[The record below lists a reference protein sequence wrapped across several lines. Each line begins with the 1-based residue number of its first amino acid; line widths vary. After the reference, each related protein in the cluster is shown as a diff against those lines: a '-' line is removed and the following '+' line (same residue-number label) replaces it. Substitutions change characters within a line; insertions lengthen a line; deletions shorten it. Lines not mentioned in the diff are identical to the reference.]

1 MVKRDPNHI
10 YLGPLVGGPGSCR
23 PQKDT
28 IIPFTAKGGKRI
40 SKKQMQ
46 GGFLGTISAI
56 AGIATGIGK
65 LIKYI
70 KDKKAQRAKEKE
82 ARGSGGS
89 GSIFER
95 LKALSPE
102 KKKAFAAEWRKR
114 SARLNKFYGIPRAT
128 KGSGADDMVADVTN
142 QKDVKD
148 LARKIASWK
157 VANPDGFLNP
167 DSRKKL
173 MQMIADHKKKT
184 GGSIFDTYYKKAAID
199 GGSMF
204 DSYDNAAVEGGD
216 CLCGNGYNNAALEG
230 GFGLGSLLHL
240 LGPLGPGAVNPST
253 ILSLFGH

>member
-1 MVKRDPNHI
+1 MVKRDPYNI

-28 IIPFTAKGGKRI
+28 IMPFSAKGGKRI
-40 SKKQMQ
+40 SKKQMK

-82 ARGSGGS
+82 ARGSGKFATMS
-89 GSIFER
+89 
-95 LKALSPE
+95 LSPKAAE
-102 KKKAFAAEWRKR
+102 LKRRWAEMAKKIADQKKKM
-114 SARLNKFYGIPRAT
+114 
-128 KGSGADDMVADVTN
+128 KGSGNSDLATDVTN
-142 QKDVKD
+142 QRDVKD
-148 LARKIASWK
+148 LARKITAWK
-157 VANPDGFLNP
+157 VANPQGFLNP
-167 DSRKKL
+167 DARKKL
-173 MQMIADHKKKT
+173 MQMIAEHNKKT
-184 GGSIFDTYYKKAAID
+184 GGSIFDTYYKRAAID

-204 DSYDNAAVEGGD
+204 DSYDNAAVEGGSE
-216 CLCGNGYNNAALEG
+216 YTNAALEG